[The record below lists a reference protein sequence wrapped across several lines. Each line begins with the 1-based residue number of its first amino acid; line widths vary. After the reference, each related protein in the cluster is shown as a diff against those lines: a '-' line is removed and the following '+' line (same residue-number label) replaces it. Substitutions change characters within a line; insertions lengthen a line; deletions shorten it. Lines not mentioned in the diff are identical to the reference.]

1 MVKLLTLL
9 LLLLASPLWAQSAPL
24 EPGGARLMILHD
36 RSRPVVA
43 EMVKLTLRGEYDL
56 TVALENLRFPDSEH
70 YDWMQIAQDRWFRER
85 IGGRMIQVF
94 ERDIALFPR
103 HAGEFEIGPVVHELT
118 HVPRSGDRVA
128 MQVASA
134 PARLNVTP
142 FPHAGR
148 PLTAKAL
155 VLTDEL
161 SAPPGQLGPDEVLMR
176 RVTIEALGTLAH
188 HLPERP
194 DLQQPWLI
202 SFTQPEV
209 RETTPTPEGPVSRV
223 VWEWQLRPRTGEPGV
238 LHAFA
243 FPWLDTDTRQIET
256 ASMRPLPFGL
266 AGFGSN
272 ISSGAADAV
281 NQTGLAALIAVAG
294 FAVTLS
300 MLLWGRRPAV
310 PPAIRRLRPNPH
322 SATLKRAAAQGDLLA
337 IRSAAERYLMWSG
350 RVDAEQD
357 RLLSL
362 LDRAIFDTEA
372 DQHFRPD
379 DWLAE
384 FLRRRR
390 RRRREPRTEAAASS
404 ERSA

>member
-1 MVKLLTLL
+1 MVRLLVLL
-9 LLLLASPLWAQSAPL
+9 VVLLAGPSWAQTAPL

-36 RSRPVVA
+36 RSRPVVT

-85 IGGRMIQVF
+85 IGGRMIQIF

-103 HAGEFEIGPVVHELT
+103 HAGEFEVGPVVHELT
-118 HVPRSGDRVA
+118 HVPRSGNRVA
-128 MQVASA
+128 VQVASA
-134 PARLNVTP
+134 PAHLNVAP
-142 FPHAGR
+142 FPHGSQ

-161 SAPPGQLGPDEVLMR
+161 SAQPGQLGADEVLTR

-202 SFTQPEV
+202 SFTQPEL

-238 LHAFA
+238 LPGFA
-243 FPWLDTDTRQIET
+243 FPWFDTDTRQIET
-256 ASMRPLPFGL
+256 ASMQPLPFGL

-272 ISSGAADAV
+272 VSSGAADTV
-281 NQTGLAALIAVAG
+281 RQFGLAALIAAAG

-300 MLLWGRRPAV
+300 ILLWGRLPAV

-322 SATLKRAAAQGDLLA
+322 TAALKRAAAQGDLLA
-337 IRSAAERYLMWSG
+337 LRSAAERHAMWRG
-350 RVDAEQD
+350 RIDAEQD

-362 LDRAIFDTEA
+362 LDHAIFDAKA
-372 DQHFRPD
+372 DQHFHPD

-390 RRRREPRTEAAASS
+390 RRERGTGAAASS
-404 ERSA
+404 ETSG

>member
-1 MVKLLTLL
+1 MVRLLVLL
-9 LLLLASPLWAQSAPL
+9 LLLLASPLWAQTAPL

-36 RSRPVVA
+36 RSRPVVS

-103 HAGEFEIGPVVHELT
+103 RDGEIAVGPVVHELT
-118 HVPRSGDRVA
+118 HIPRPGGRVA
-128 MQVASA
+128 LQVASA
-134 PARLNVTP
+134 PASLNVAP
-142 FPHAGR
+142 FPHSSQ

-161 SAPPGQLGPDEVLMR
+161 SAQPGQLGPDEVLTR

-202 SFTQPEV
+202 SFTQPEL

-238 LHAFA
+238 LPAFA
-243 FPWLDTDTRQIET
+243 FPWFDTDTRQIET
-256 ASMRPLPFGL
+256 AAMRPLPFGL

-272 ISSGAADAV
+272 VSSGAADAV
-281 NQTGLAALIAVAG
+281 KQTGLAALIAVAG
-294 FAVTLS
+294 FALTLS
-300 MLLWGRRPAV
+300 ILLWGRLPAV

-322 SATLKRAAAQGDLLA
+322 SAALGRAAAQGDLLA
-337 IRSAAERYLMWSG
+337 LRSAAERHAMWSG
-350 RVDAEQD
+350 RIDAEQD

-372 DQHFRPD
+372 DHHFHPN
-379 DWLAE
+379 DWLVE
-384 FLRRRR
+384 FLRR